1 MKNDRDLNPKT
12 TDSRKDFSV
21 VTEKTDGRGKHP
33 NSRAN
38 LKEWEKGE
46 SGNPSG
52 RPHKFVKL
60 KKSLDRAVSR
70 VESEN
75 SKFQKMKQYKG
86 KYKRWERT
94 AQSVPLISNETIAI
108 ANAIKTATKLPSS
121 AQDILDTN
129 KVSNVELEQQIQQ
142 DFKISPQEFEREIE
156 QEFNA
161 LPDDVRLGVYNN
173 DINNYRTAMINRMRN
188 AAVYGKAPQG
198 AVEQLLN
205 SLQ

>member
-1 MKNDRDLNPKT
+1 M
-12 TDSRKDFSV
+12 
-21 VTEKTDGRGKHP
+21 
-33 NSRAN
+33 
-38 LKEWEKGE
+38 
-46 SGNPSG
+46 
-52 RPHKFVKL
+52 
-60 KKSLDRAVSR
+60 
-70 VESEN
+70 
-75 SKFQKMKQYKG
+75 
-86 KYKRWERT
+86 
-94 AQSVPLISNETIAI
+94 
-108 ANAIKTATKLPSS
+108 IKTATKLPGS

-156 QEFNA
+156 KDFNA

-173 DINNYRTAMINRMRN
+173 DINNYRTAMVNRMRN

>member
-60 KKSLDRAVSR
+60 KKSLDRFGSKPIDKWDIGIS
-70 VESEN
+70 SETN
-75 SKFQKMKQYKG
+75 YKDEVLFQIWNK
-86 KYKRWERT
+86 
-94 AQSVPLISNETIAI
+94 
-108 ANAIKTATKLPSS
+108 ATKGSIS
-121 AQDILDTN
+121 HINILA
-129 KVSNVELEQQIQQ
+129 ELGC
-142 DFKISPQEFEREIE
+142 
-156 QEFNA
+156 
-161 LPDDVRLGVYNN
+161 LDDE
-173 DINNYRTAMINRMRN
+173 D
-188 AAVYGKAPQG
+188 
-198 AVEQLLN
+198 
-205 SLQ
+205 